1 MLFFSFIV
9 VIGNYESFFNTYMQS
24 LTLVEKLIGHV
35 FPMFKVACFCSFAY
49 LLSFSFLLI
58 HLFAS
63 VFSFVLSLGSVI
75 QLSLLCF
82 FTLLLGFVIHF
93 RKSKVLDLYFLN
105 CSLSFFHKF
114 FLPRLMFYVHI
125 ICYLSRE
132 FTFLLLCYLLFCG
145 RVCYYECLSTL
156 FFSTSFVFLV
166 RSF

>member
-24 LTLVEKLIGHV
+24 LTLVEKLMGHV
-35 FPMFKVACFCSFAY
+35 FSMFKVSCFCSFAY

-93 RKSKVLDLYFLN
+93 RKSKVLDL
-105 CSLSFFHKF
+105 FF
-114 FLPRLMFYVHI
+114 
-125 ICYLSRE
+125 
-132 FTFLLLCYLLFCG
+132 
-145 RVCYYECLSTL
+145 
-156 FFSTSFVFLV
+156 
-166 RSF
+166 